1 MQALARAIEA
11 QAARAPAA
19 FYRLVLVVG
28 PPGAG
33 KTAALR
39 TLQRKQGWPLLNLNA
54 ELSEQLLEL
63 SNGQRRLKAAELVN
77 ELVAGQDA
85 EVTLL
90 DNIGILFHPALQQDP
105 LRVLQR
111 AARNRTVV
119 ATWQGEVADKTLTY
133 AAPDHPEFRRHQN
146 PEVLLVRTS
155 APVDSIEVAA

>member
-1 MQALARAIEA
+1 M
-11 QAARAPAA
+11 
-19 FYRLVLVVG
+19 
-28 PPGAG
+28 
-33 KTAALR
+33 
-39 TLQRKQGWPLLNLNA
+39 LNLNA

-63 SNGQRRLKAAELVN
+63 SSGQRRLNAAQLVD
-77 ELVAGQDA
+77 ELVAGQGA

-119 ATWQGEVADKTLTY
+119 ATWQGEVADKTLIY

-146 PEVLLVRTS
+146 PEALLVRTS
-155 APVDSIEVAA
+155 APDDSIEVAAG